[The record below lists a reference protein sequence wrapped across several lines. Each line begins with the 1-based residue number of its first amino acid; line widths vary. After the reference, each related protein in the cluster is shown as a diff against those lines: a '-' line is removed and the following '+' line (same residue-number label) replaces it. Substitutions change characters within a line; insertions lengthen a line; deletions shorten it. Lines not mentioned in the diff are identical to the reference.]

1 MKLAL
6 RTSIPL
12 ALLALAAC
20 ASPKTKEEC
29 CSGCPSG
36 IGQDFYS
43 HVNQD
48 WLDANPIPEAY
59 GSYGVFHQI
68 NDGNKDVLHEIL
80 LDAAD
85 RREDPSTSHLDRQLG
100 RMWST
105 GMNADAIE
113 GQGTNAIRPLLERI
127 RLMNNRESFARM
139 VGHLHLVNVNVLF
152 GLGAEADFSDSTM
165 SMIFMAPDGLGL
177 PEKDYYFRED
187 EESMLL
193 REQYVTHMAN
203 MFALLGH
210 SEADAKQ
217 AADSVM
223 ALELKMAEHT
233 LGALEYRDPS
243 VLANKIKASEMTVE
257 IIPGFDWATYF
268 DAIGLSQQEYV
279 NLVGPSYFQAMDT
292 LLAEVTMEDWKTYMS
307 WHLLTSSAPYMASAF
322 VDEDF
327 DFYSRKLSGTPS
339 NRERWERVLR
349 SVNGAMGEGL
359 GQAFVAKTFSPE
371 AKTLAETMVQ
381 DLLAAY
387 RIGIADLDWMTDTTK
402 AKALEKLNAFTVK
415 IGYPDEWRNYSML
428 DLSGDSWLENVL
440 IAREFNNRFNLAKIG
455 KPVDKNEWGMSPQT
469 VNAYY
474 NPLGNEIVFPAAIL
488 QPPFFGLEQTLA
500 ENYGSMGAIIGH
512 EITHGFDDMGS
523 QFDAQGNMVNW
534 WTEEDRAEF
543 DKRAAVLVEQFNNY
557 LAIDD
562 LYVNGELTLGENIA
576 DLGGLKMAYMAF
588 QLRAE
593 RLGGL
598 PDVNDLTPEQ
608 QFFTAWARSW
618 RQNSR
623 DESLKLQVNTDPH
636 SPEKFRA
643 NGPLGNLQEFADA
656 FGLTSE
662 APMIRDASERAS
674 IW

>member
-12 ALLALAAC
+12 ALLVLTAC
-20 ASPKTKEEC
+20 AAPETKDEC
-29 CSGCPSG
+29 CNGCESGL
-36 IGQDFYS
+36 GQDFYS
-43 HVNQD
+43 YVNQD

-68 NDGNKDVLHEIL
+68 NDGNKDVLHQIL

-85 RREDPSTSHLDRQLG
+85 HRQDPGTSHLDRQLG
-100 RMWST
+100 RMWAT
-105 GMNADAIE
+105 GMDADGAE
-113 GQGTNAIRPLLERI
+113 AQGTKAIRPLLERI
-127 RLMNNRESFARM
+127 NLMNSRESFAKM
-139 VGHLHLVNVNVLF
+139 VGHLHLINVNVMF

-165 SMIFMAPDGLGL
+165 SMTFIAPDGLGL
-177 PEKDYYFRED
+177 PEKAYYFRDD
-187 EESMLL
+187 EESELL
-193 REQYVTHMAN
+193 REQYVAHMAN
-203 MFALLGH
+203 MFELLGH
-210 SEADAKQ
+210 SGADAQ
-217 AADSVM
+217 NAAERVM
-223 ALELKMAEHT
+223 ALELKLAEHT
-233 LGALEYRDPS
+233 LGALEYRNPA
-243 VLANKIKASEMTVE
+243 VLANKITASEMTME

-268 DAIGLSQQEYV
+268 GAIGVDQQEFV
-279 NLVGPSYFQAMDT
+279 NLVGPGYFEALDG

-307 WHLLTSSAPYMASAF
+307 WHLLTTSAPYMASAF

-327 DFYSRKLSGTPS
+327 DFFSRKLSGTPA
-339 NRERWERVLR
+339 NRERWERVLG

-359 GQAFVAKTFSPE
+359 GQAFVAQTFSPE
-371 AKTLAETMVQ
+371 AKTLAETMVK

-387 RIGIADLDWMTDTTK
+387 RVGIDELDWMTDTTK
-402 AKALEKLNAFTVK
+402 VKALEKLSAFNVK
-415 IGYPDEWRNYSML
+415 IGYPDEWRDYSML

-474 NPLGNEIVFPAAIL
+474 HPLHNEIVFPAAIL
-488 QPPFFGLEQTLA
+488 QPPFFGLEQSLA

-523 QFDAQGNMVNW
+523 QFDAQGNMSNW
-534 WTEEDRAEF
+534 WTDEDRAEF
-543 DKRAAVLVEQFNNY
+543 EKRAAVLVEQFNNY
-557 LAIDD
+557 LVVDD

-576 DLGGLKMAYMAF
+576 DLGGLKMAFAAF
-588 QLRAE
+588 QMRSE
-593 RLGGL
+593 MMGGL
-598 PDVNDLTPEQ
+598 ADVDGLTPAQ

-643 NGPLGNLQEFADA
+643 NGPLGNLPEFAEA
-656 FGLTSE
+656 FGLTSD
-662 APMIRDASERAS
+662 AAMIREASDRAS

>member
-1 MKLAL
+1 MKLTL

-12 ALLALAAC
+12 ALLALTAC
-20 ASPKTKEEC
+20 AAPETKEEC
-29 CSGCPSG
+29 CNDCECGA
-36 IGQDFYS
+36 GQDFYS
-43 HVNQD
+43 YVNRD

-59 GSYGVFHQI
+59 GSYGVFHEI
-68 NDGNKDVLHEIL
+68 NDGNKEILHQIL

-85 RREDPSTSHLDRQLG
+85 RREQPSTSHLDRQLG
-100 RMWST
+100 RMWAS
-105 GMNADAIE
+105 GMDADAIE
-113 GQGTNAIRPLLERI
+113 AQGTATIHLLLNRI
-127 RLMNNRESFARM
+127 DLMNSRESFAEM
-139 VGHLHLVNVNVLF
+139 VGQLHLINVNVLF

-165 SMIFMAPDGLGL
+165 SMTFIAPDGLGL
-177 PEKDYYFRED
+177 PEKDYYFRDD
-187 EESMLL
+187 EESKLL
-193 REQYVTHMAN
+193 REQYVEHMAN
-203 MFALLGH
+203 MFELLGH
-210 SEADAKQ
+210 SVADAQ
-217 AADSVM
+217 GAAERVM

-233 LGALEYRDPS
+233 LSAVEYRNPA
-243 VLANKIKASEMTVE
+243 VLANKIESGEMTDI
-257 IIPGFDWATYF
+257 IIPGFDWGSYF
-268 DAIGLSQQEYV
+268 QAIGIAKESHV
-279 NLVGPSYFQAMDT
+279 NLVGPGYFEALDK
-292 LLAEVTMEDWKTYMS
+292 LLADVTMEDWKTYMS

-327 DFYSRKLSGTPS
+327 DFFSRKLSGTPV

-371 AKTLAETMVQ
+371 AKLLAETMVQ

-387 RIGIADLDWMTDTTK
+387 RVGIEELDWMTETTK
-402 AKALEKLNAFTVK
+402 AKALEKLSAFNVK
-415 IGYPDEWRNYSML
+415 IGYPDKWRDYSML

-455 KPVDKNEWGMSPQT
+455 KPVDKGEWGMSPQT

-474 NPLGNEIVFPAAIL
+474 HPLHNEIVFPAAIL
-488 QPPFFGLEQTLA
+488 QPPFFGLEQTMP

-523 QFDAQGNMVNW
+523 QFDAHGNMSNW

-543 DKRAAVLVEQFNNY
+543 EKRAAVLVEQFNNY
-557 LAIDD
+557 HVVDD

-576 DLGGLKMAYMAF
+576 DLGGLKMAFAAF

-593 RLGGL
+593 MIGGL
-598 PDVNDLTPEQ
+598 PEVNGLTPEQ

-623 DESLKLQVNTDPH
+623 PEALKLQVNTDPH

-656 FGLTSE
+656 FDLTTD
-662 APMIRDASERAS
+662 APMIREASDRAS